1 MLRIGFESQ
10 LGLRLL
16 FVAISE
22 LIVFD
27 LLHLLTCN
35 QMSWMNS

>member
-22 LIVFD
+22 VIVFD
-27 LLHLLTCN
+27 YLLTCN